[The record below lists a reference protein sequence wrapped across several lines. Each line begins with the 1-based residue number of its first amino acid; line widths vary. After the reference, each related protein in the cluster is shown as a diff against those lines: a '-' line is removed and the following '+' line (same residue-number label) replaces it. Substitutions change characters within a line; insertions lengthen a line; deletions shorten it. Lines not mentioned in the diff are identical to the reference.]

1 MNILITG
8 CAGFIGY
15 HTTLSLSKNKINKI
29 IGIDN
34 INTYYDEQ
42 LKKDRLNIIKNKK
55 NFQFYKIDLKN
66 KKKLED
72 LFNNFNFDKVIHLAA
87 QAGVR
92 YSFTNPQEYIDSN
105 IIGLTNLLEV
115 CKGSKI
121 KKFIF
126 ASSSSVYGNSK
137 KFPLTENMETDSP
150 QSLYAATKKSGELLV
165 STYGKLYNF
174 NVTALRFF
182 TVYGP
187 YGRPDMAIYKFTE
200 SIISGKIIELYNH
213 GKHIRD
219 FTFIDDVVDAI
230 NKVLDS
236 KSNKKNTYEVFNVAS
251 SKPKSLI
258 YFLNTIEKELGIKSK
273 TKKISM
279 QDGDVYKTYANISK
293 LKKKLNYEPKVQVKA
308 GVKKFVNWYLE
319 YNNIK

>member
-1 MNILITG
+1 
-8 CAGFIGY
+8 
-15 HTTLSLSKNKINKI
+15 
-29 IGIDN
+29 
-34 INTYYDEQ
+34 
-42 LKKDRLNIIKNKK
+42 
-55 NFQFYKIDLKN
+55 
-66 KKKLED
+66 
-72 LFNNFNFDKVIHLAA
+72 
-87 QAGVR
+87 
-92 YSFTNPQEYIDSN
+92 
-105 IIGLTNLLEV
+105 
-115 CKGSKI
+115 
-121 KKFIF
+121 
-126 ASSSSVYGNSK
+126 
-137 KFPLTENMETDSP
+137 METDSP

-174 NVTALRFF
+174 NVTTLRFF

-200 SIISGKIIELYNH
+200 SIIGGKTIELYNH

-236 KSNKKNTYEVFNVAS
+236 KSNKKNTYEIFNVAS
-251 SKPKSLI
+251 SKPESLI

-273 TKKISM
+273 IKKISL
-279 QDGDVYKTYANISK
+279 QDGDVYKTYASISK
-293 LKKKLNYEPKVQVKA
+293 LKKKLNYEPKVQVKL